1 MKINTFIL
9 LFFISLVIAQ
19 DKGQKLYKEG
29 KFDEARSYY
38 EHILLNR
45 EKDDAA
51 RFGLGVSAY
60 QQKDMETASQVFNDV
75 MSTNDKSLQSKALYN
90 IGTLFNEQKKVEESL
105 AFFKKAIESDPLNE
119 DAKFNYELLKRHL
132 QNQQQDQQQNAN
144 QDQDSEDNQDQAQ
157 ENQDNNQKNMENQD
171 QGQSESDGKKD
182 QQKQEN
188 QKDQVEQGDEKD
200 KDIVEK
206 HEAVE
211 KAQDKENE
219 PKTDKQI
226 QAEAILDALKDQE
239 KINQKRQISK
249 SKSKKLE
256 KDW

>member
-9 LFFISLVIAQ
+9 IFFISLVIAQ
-19 DKGQKLYKEG
+19 DKGQMLYEEG
-29 KFDEARSYY
+29 KFDEARAYY

-60 QQKDMETASQVFNDV
+60 QQKDVETASQVFNDV
-75 MSTNDKSLQSKALYN
+75 MITNDKSLQSKVLYN

-105 AFFKKAIESDPLNE
+105 AFFKKSIESDPLNE

-132 QNQQQDQQQNAN
+132 QQQQQDQQQNAN
-144 QDQDSEDNQDQAQ
+144 QDHEQ
-157 ENQDNNQKNMENQD
+157 ENKDNNQKNMENQD

-188 QKDQVEQGDEKD
+188 QEDQVEQGDEKD
-200 KDIVEK
+200 KDINGK
-206 HEAVE
+206 HEASE
-211 KAQDKENE
+211 KAQEEENE

-226 QAEAILDALKDQE
+226 QAEAILNALKDQE

>member
-9 LFFISLVIAQ
+9 FFFISLVIAQ
-19 DKGQKLYKEG
+19 DKGQKLYQEG
-29 KFDEARSYY
+29 KFDEARAYY
-38 EHILLNR
+38 ENILLNR

-60 QQKDMETASQVFNDV
+60 QQKDLETASQVFNDV
-75 MSTNDKSLQSKALYN
+75 MITNDKSLQSKALYN

-132 QNQQQDQQQNAN
+132 QSQQQNAN
-144 QDQDSEDNQDQAQ
+144 QEQDSEDTQ
-157 ENQDNNQKNMENQD
+157 EQEQESQGNNQKNMENQD

-182 QQKQEN
+182 QKKQEN
-188 QKDQVEQGDEKD
+188 QEEQVEQGHEKD
-200 KDIVEK
+200 KDNDGK
-206 HEAVE
+206 HEDAE

-226 QAEAILDALKDQE
+226 QAEAILNALKDQE

-249 SKSKKLE
+249 SKSRKLE

>member
-60 QQKDMETASQVFNDV
+60 QQKDVETASQVFNDV
-75 MSTNDKSLQSKALYN
+75 MITNDKSLQSKALYK

-105 AFFKKAIESDPLNE
+105 TFFKKAIESDPLNE

-171 QGQSESDGKKD
+171 QGRSEPDGKKD
-182 QQKQEN
+182 QQKLN
-188 QKDQVEQGDEKD
+188 L
-200 KDIVEK
+200 
-206 HEAVE
+206 
-211 KAQDKENE
+211 N
-219 PKTDKQI
+219 
-226 QAEAILDALKDQE
+226 
-239 KINQKRQISK
+239 
-249 SKSKKLE
+249 
-256 KDW
+256 